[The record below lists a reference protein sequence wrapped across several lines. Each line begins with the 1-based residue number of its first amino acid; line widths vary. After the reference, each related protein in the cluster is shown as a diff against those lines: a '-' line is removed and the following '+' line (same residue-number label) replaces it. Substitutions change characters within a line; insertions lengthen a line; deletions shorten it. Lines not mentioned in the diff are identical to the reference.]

1 MSVKVGDDAVAEFHR
16 QQRRA
21 EFEAYCK
28 RLERQQKIELVADKY
43 QITLD
48 AALEIAAVVTGEDTR
63 RCYY

>member
-1 MSVKVGDDAVAEFHR
+1 MRFKTGDDAVAEYHR
-16 QQRRA
+16 QQRQA
-21 EFEAYCK
+21 EFEAYCQ
-28 RLERQQKIELVADKY
+28 RLERQQQIELVADKY